1 MNKAKGRRA
10 LFYSSTLSISLQ
22 RSNAGVTKINTAGK
36 KQISEDQFGHSIKYK
51 YNDTIPNDTTRQ
63 AANSFNNF
71 FIFLFLLL
79 YEKLFNNQRFNR
91 SNMSN

>member
-10 LFYSSTLSISLQ
+10 LFYSSTLNICFQ
-22 RSNAGVTKINTAGK
+22 RNNAGAIKINTAGK
-36 KQISEDQFGHSIKYK
+36 NQINEDQFGHCSKYK
-51 YNDTIPNDTTRQ
+51 YIDIAPNDTTRQ